1 MEKLVRNNLQE
12 MRDFVART
20 FKEECGIPT
29 DLEEFKGSLTTETTD
44 GSLCYAKQFGE
55 GEDDVAMIF
64 FYPTYCQVPMRY
76 RDNMAND
83 GVTNM
88 NMAILDYQEMLI
100 KNDLINDFD
109 ELQEM
114 HIYMGL
120 RFDNSILSIGQYL
133 FNKDNFNGN
142 GKSDA
147 RAEIASYIERYNEVN
162 ALVVEKIKSF
172 TKNNQP
178 QFGEDE

>member
-1 MEKLVRNNLQE
+1 MENLVNNNLQE

-20 FKEECGIPT
+20 FKEECQIPT
-29 DLEEFKGSLTTETTD
+29 DLEEFKSGLTTETTD

-55 GEDDVAMIF
+55 GEDEVAMIF

-76 RDNMAND
+76 RDNMAIE
-83 GVTNM
+83 GLTNM

-100 KNDLINDFD
+100 KNNMIEDYD

-120 RFDNSILSIGQYL
+120 RFDNSVLSIGQYL
-133 FNKDNFNGN
+133 FNQDNFRGDD
-142 GKSDA
+142 KSDA
-147 RAEIASYIERYNEVN
+147 RKEIANYIEKYNEVN
-162 ALVVEKIKSF
+162 DLVVQKIKTF
-172 TKNNQP
+172 KQDNYAEA
-178 QFGEDE
+178 GEEE